1 MGERAEAAPA
11 AIGSAAFEPRVL
23 NRRSAGVRFPLK
35 VAALNLRGSGQVE
48 AIAACLKR
56 PPLHGAGVLLLSEV
70 AWRTRWSGGREVA
83 AELASILGMSFIFAP
98 SLGYKSSQDGRMAS
112 LKGCAILSAQPLI
125 DVATP
130 PIPAMP
136 PRHNLHRRVD
146 HPVGIVASIVIGGR
160 KIKVGVVHLSR
171 SGSPQFRARQM
182 DEYLA
187 GVPGDG
193 PVVVGGDFNT
203 TTIAWNSFA
212 LARVA
217 ALMMLRPRRF
227 RDPARYEP
235 LLGRL
240 GDAGFAIDGANV
252 ALRPTFTF
260 TRVIPPVLRPKL
272 DWIAIRSLRAVA
284 GSAAVVVPRA
294 SFLSRRISDHDFVVC
309 EVTG

>member
-1 MGERAEAAPA
+1 MGERAEATPA
-11 AIGSAAFEPRVL
+11 AIGSAAFEPTVL

-56 PPLHGAGVLLLSEV
+56 PPLQGVGVLLLSEV
-70 AWRTRWSGGREVA
+70 AWRTPWSGRREVA
-83 AELASILGMSFIFAP
+83 AELASILGMSFVFAP
-98 SLGYKSSQDGRMAS
+98 SIGYRSSHDGSMAS

-130 PIPAMP
+130 PIPALP
-136 PRHNLHRRVD
+136 HRHNPHRRID
-146 HPVGIVASIVIGGR
+146 RHAGIVASIVIGGR
-160 KIKVGVVHLSR
+160 EIKVGVVHLSR

-187 GVPGDG
+187 GFPPGG
-193 PVVVGGDFNT
+193 PAVVGGDFNT

-212 LARVA
+212 LAEVA

-252 ALRPTFTF
+252 ALKPTFTF
-260 TRVIPPVLRPKL
+260 TRVIPPVMRPKL
-272 DWIAIRSLRAVA
+272 DWIAIRSLRAVP
-284 GSAAVVVPRA
+284 GSAAVVALRA
-294 SFLSRRISDHDFVVC
+294 SVFSRRISDHDLVVC
-309 EVTG
+309 EVTA

>member
-11 AIGSAAFEPRVL
+11 AIGSVAFEPTVL

-56 PPLHGAGVLLLSEV
+56 PPLDGAGVLLLSEV
-70 AWRTRWSGGREVA
+70 AWRTRWSGRREVA
-83 AELASILGMSFIFAP
+83 AELASILGMSFVFAP
-98 SLGYKSSQDGRMAS
+98 SWGYRSSHDGSMAS

-130 PIPAMP
+130 PIPALP
-136 PRHNLHRRVD
+136 HRHNPHRRID
-146 HPVGIVASIVIGGR
+146 RHAGIVASIVIGGR
-160 KIKVGVVHLSR
+160 EIKVGVVHLSR
-171 SGSPQFRARQM
+171 GGSPQFRARQM

-187 GVPGDG
+187 GFPSGD
-193 PVVVGGDFNT
+193 PAVVGGDFNT

-212 LARVA
+212 LAEVA

-252 ALRPTFTF
+252 ALKPTFTF
-260 TRVIPPVLRPKL
+260 TRIVPPVMRPKL
-272 DWIAIRSLRAVA
+272 DWIAIRGLRAVA
-284 GSAAVVVPRA
+284 GSAAVVAPRA
-294 SFLSRRISDHDFVVC
+294 SVLSRRISDHDLVVC
-309 EVTG
+309 EVTA